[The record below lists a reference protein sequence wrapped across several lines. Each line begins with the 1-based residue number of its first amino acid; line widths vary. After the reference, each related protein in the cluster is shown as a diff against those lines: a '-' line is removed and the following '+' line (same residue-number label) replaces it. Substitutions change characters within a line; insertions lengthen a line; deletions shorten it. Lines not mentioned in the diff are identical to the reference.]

1 MNDMAGQKDVLQDMN
16 NAAGA
21 TQRWQLSAIEID
33 TLGEIGNICM
43 GASAT
48 ALSTL
53 LDRRVNITTPQV
65 SVCTSANQL
74 GVYKRPYVA
83 VEVAYTEGIFGQ
95 NVFLLK
101 QEDALLIT
109 DLLMGGD
116 GSMSSDNDLEA
127 LYLSALSEVMNQ
139 MVGAS
144 ATSLANILGIPVLI
158 APPTV
163 KEILMDDDNLD
174 NILSLQEAFIK
185 TSFSM
190 EIEGLLGSEIM
201 QILPYD
207 FGVELVR
214 TLMGE
219 AEPAP
224 APPPVAATPPPPPP
238 PAAPPAT
245 PVAPPAPVQPSH
257 NYKVEV
263 STVQYQ
269 DFAEEADPA
278 TSTRGL
284 AGRDN
289 IDLIMDVPLNVTV
302 ELGKSK
308 KSIKEILALKMGSVI
323 VLDRLAGEMV
333 DVLVNGKLFA
343 KGEVVVIDDSYG
355 VRVTE
360 IIDKKGSFNL

>member
-1 MNDMAGQKDVLQDMN
+1 MSEMAAQNGPMLNNDNRAELDQK
-16 NAAGA
+16 
-21 TQRWQLSAIEID
+21 WQLSAIEID

-53 LDRRVNITTPQV
+53 LDRRVSITTPRV
-65 SVCTSANQL
+65 SVCSSANQL
-74 GVYKRPYVA
+74 GAYKKPYVA
-83 VEVAYTEGIFGQ
+83 VEVAYTEGILGQ

-116 GSMSSDNDLEA
+116 SSMSSDNDLES

-163 KEILMDDDNLD
+163 KEILMDEDNLD
-174 NILSLQEAFIK
+174 NILALQDAFIK

-201 QILPYD
+201 QILPYG
-207 FGVELVR
+207 FGKELVG

-219 AEPAP
+219 AEAPATTPPAPLASPPAPAP
-224 APPPVAATPPPPPP
+224 APPA
-238 PAAPPAT
+238 PAGR
-245 PVAPPAPVQPSH
+245 QD
-257 NYKVEV
+257 NNNKVGV
-263 STVQYQ
+263 TTVQYQ
-269 DFAEEADPA
+269 DFAQEPA
-278 TSTRGL
+278 AEPSCSGKVQQP
-284 AGRDN
+284 GRDN

-308 KSIKEILALKMGSVI
+308 KSVKEILALKMGSVI

-360 IIDKKGSFNL
+360 IIDKKGSFGP

>member
-1 MNDMAGQKDVLQDMN
+1 
-16 NAAGA
+16 
-21 TQRWQLSAIEID
+21 
-33 TLGEIGNICM
+33 
-43 GASAT
+43 
-48 ALSTL
+48 
-53 LDRRVNITTPQV
+53 
-65 SVCTSANQL
+65 
-74 GVYKRPYVA
+74 
-83 VEVAYTEGIFGQ
+83 VEVAYTEGILGQ

-116 GSMSSDNDLEA
+116 SSMSSDNDLES

-163 KEILMDDDNLD
+163 KEILMDEDNLD
-174 NILSLQEAFIK
+174 NILALQDAFIK

-201 QILPYD
+201 QILPYG
-207 FGVELVR
+207 FGKELVG

-219 AEPAP
+219 AEAPATTPPAPLASPPAPAP
-224 APPPVAATPPPPPP
+224 APPA
-238 PAAPPAT
+238 PAGR
-245 PVAPPAPVQPSH
+245 QD
-257 NYKVEV
+257 NNNKVGV
-263 STVQYQ
+263 TTVQYQ
-269 DFAEEADPA
+269 DFAQEPA
-278 TSTRGL
+278 AEPSSSGKVQQP
-284 AGRDN
+284 GRDN

-360 IIDKKGSFNL
+360 IIDKKGSFGP